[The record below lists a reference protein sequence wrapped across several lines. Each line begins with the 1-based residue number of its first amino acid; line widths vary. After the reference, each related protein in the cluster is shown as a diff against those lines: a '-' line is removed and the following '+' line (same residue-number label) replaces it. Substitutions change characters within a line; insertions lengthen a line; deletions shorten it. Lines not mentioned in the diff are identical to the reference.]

1 MPMPKLVSCYYYVVS
16 RNCLNKMNINR
27 RAKTRKTTDNNT
39 NLRLESTVVPE
50 RKRGSAVA
58 VQHQGGQITIPIM
71 QFIHSFIHSNI
82 HSARSSAGGLSVGG
96 RRPATSHA
104 HAPYTVAPAPSD
116 VPLVLVRYM
125 TYIFTTGTCT
135 LIEECQS
142 IARNK
147 KWRLKPWKLYS
158 WNHLRC

>member
-1 MPMPKLVSCYYYVVS
+1 MPKLVSCYYYVVS

-58 VQHQGGQITIPIM
+58 VQHQGGQTDNT
-71 QFIHSFIHSNI
+71 IHSNI
-82 HSARSSAGGLSVGG
+82 HSIHSSFSAARSFR
-96 RRPATSHA
+96 RRPATSHSA
-104 HAPYTVAPAPSD
+104 GAKRCTGHWYD
-116 VPLVLVRYM
+116 

-135 LIEECQS
+135 FIEECQS